1 MKTIWIIDHYSSEP
15 QYGGIS
21 RQYDFACELS
31 KRGYNAVVISSA
43 FSHFTHSFISDEDV
57 YVSKI
62 NDRVHYV
69 YLKTSP

>member
-43 FSHFTHSFISDEDV
+43 FRILPTHL
-57 YVSKI
+57 YQM
-62 NDRVHYV
+62 RMY
-69 YLKTSP
+69 TSRRLMIEYTMYI